1 MSSSVKNVN
10 LNWPTMRSVLP
21 NGDDSWAK
29 TAIKIVV
36 LVISLPCAFLM
47 DLFKLAAAKFQGK
60 KEEAST
66 ETVKPKLTWKDK
78 ARDLTRS
85 AWSMTTSAPEN
96 IYRFVASH
104 KAMTT
109 LTVGSVAT
117 VSAGI
122 YYRNIV
128 WSHVPAAASLKFWAK
143 N

>member
-1 MSSSVKNVN
+1 MSYLVKNVN
-10 LNWPTMRSVLP
+10 VNWPTMRSALP

-29 TAIKIVV
+29 TAIKIIGLVV
-36 LVISLPCAFLM
+36 SLPIAFLM
-47 DLFKLAAAKFQGK
+47 DLVKLAAAKFQGK
-60 KEEAST
+60 KEEEFEAP
-66 ETVKPKLTWKDK
+66 KPTWKDK

-85 AWSMTTSAPEN
+85 AWSMTTSAPGN

-104 KAMTT
+104 KAMTA

-128 WSHVPAAASLKFWAK
+128 WSHVPAASALNFWVK
-143 N
+143 K